1 LGRIEAAALGYIAR
15 TKTQGCDFDRVCAQN
30 KQTRECD
37 LIAFVRKTNK
47 HENAI

>member
-15 TKTQGCDFDRVCAQN
+15 TKTRECDLIAFVKKKTQ
-30 KQTRECD
+30 ECD